1 MFQAVVEQIR
11 CADNN
16 WSRAP
21 RSGWTLIVAPVG
33 DVDFHIGAFECQR
46 FRGSPSGYET
56 PGFVSQLRIT
66 ARGASPAC

>member
-21 RSGWTLIVAPVG
+21 RSGWTLIAASVG
-33 DVDFHIGAFECQR
+33 NVDFYIGAF
-46 FRGSPSGYET
+46 
-56 PGFVSQLRIT
+56 
-66 ARGASPAC
+66 